1 MFQDTVGVEDSEI
14 MTRIDRNYLR
24 SRLLRYNGSDEDGEK
39 LAARARKT
47 EFLDADD
54 QPLSEDEQE
63 NLRNLCAGFSRIIHT
78 TGIIIISRF
87 PGNTFNK
94 SSGVLGIE
102 IGRESQREIVEADS
116 SVWMNSRS
124 WM

>member
-1 MFQDTVGVEDSEI
+1 MGVEDSEI

-24 SRLLRYNGSDEDGEK
+24 SRLLRYNGSDEDGENS
-39 LAARARKT
+39 RESRKT

-63 NLRNLCAGFSRIIHT
+63 NLRNLCAGFFEDYPHNR
-78 TGIIIISRF
+78 IIIISRF

-94 SSGVLGIE
+94 SSGVLGH
-102 IGRESQREIVEADS
+102 
-116 SVWMNSRS
+116 
-124 WM
+124 